1 MAVSRVKT
9 SSILQGF
16 PKSRSLLAGNAAYE
30 GLGDFNSIQ
39 TVTVGAGGTS
49 TINFTSIPQT
59 YSHLQIRVSALKNTF
74 GWTTGRLNGFTTD
87 YTYHDIRGNGS
98 GVNAAAG
105 SGVGYDPMYMMLN
118 ADVASPGL
126 YPLTGIIDILDYSA
140 TNKNKTLRTLSGSD
154 GNSTTSYLQLM
165 SNLSFNTAAVTS
177 ISIFGGTFNQ
187 HSTISLYGIL

>member
-59 YSHLQIRVSALKNTF
+59 YSHLQIRISALKNTF
-74 GWTTGRLNGFTTD
+74 GWTTGRLNGFTTG

-98 GVNAAAG
+98 SANSASG
-105 SGVGYDPMYMMLN
+105 SGAGFDPMYMMLN
-118 ADVASPGL
+118 ADVSSPGL
-126 YPLTGIIDILDYSA
+126 YPLTGIIDILDYSD
-140 TNKNKTLRTLSGSD
+140 TNKNKTVRTLSGSD
-154 GNSTTSYLQLM
+154 GNATISYLQLI
-165 SNLSFNTAAVTS
+165 SNLSANTAAVTS

-187 HSTISLYGIL
+187 YSTISLYGIL